1 MRIYVLGE
9 GGTIMAKSDAYKCPK
24 CRGEMKSGTTAGDFR
39 ILKQGDL
46 MGDRANVLYCQDCGF
61 VELYKE
67 PSTKE
72 RRGMLVR
79 PAEPESQQTPTKKE
93 PQQLEREEP
102 ARKPEKR
109 LVR

>member
-1 MRIYVLGE
+1 
-9 GGTIMAKSDAYKCPK
+9 
-24 CRGEMKSGTTAGDFR
+24 MKSGTTSGDFR

-46 MGDRANVLYCQDCGF
+46 MGDRANAFYCQDCGF

-72 RRGMLVR
+72 RRRMPVP
-79 PAEPESQQTPTKKE
+79 PAEPESQLTPTKKE
-93 PQQLEREEP
+93 PQQPEGEEP
-102 ARKPEKR
+102 IRKPEKR

>member
-1 MRIYVLGE
+1 
-9 GGTIMAKSDAYKCPK
+9 MAASHAYRCPK
-24 CRGEMKSGTTAGDFR
+24 CGGEMKSGTTSGDFR

-46 MGDRANVLYCQDCGF
+46 MGDRANALYCQQCGF

-72 RRGMLVR
+72 RRRV
-79 PAEPESQQTPTKKE
+79 PIPPVEPEPQQAPIGKE

-102 ARKPEKR
+102 VRKPEKR